1 MGLLD
6 AAQQRNRRRDILQ
19 EIGLLVASCG
29 RYRGSR
35 EELVPLLTD
44 PCCAIPIGVVA
55 AKLLRSPEA
64 AARFSETTVAAYSLP
79 PSAIRRLREW
89 QANVTAPPLSSV
101 MAAGDPSGTP
111 TR

>member
-1 MGLLD
+1 
-6 AAQQRNRRRDILQ
+6 
-19 EIGLLVASCG
+19 
-29 RYRGSR
+29 
-35 EELVPLLTD
+35 
-44 PCCAIPIGVVA
+44 VVA